1 VCFKV
6 IAAAHAHAHQQ
17 TSITPF
23 AAFSIRRANPPVC
36 CHTGVQTHLLA
47 AVQACLLCTDRRRWR
62 AQGRNG
68 STMQGSWVCAGTTV
82 WSVTCIHQLGGIAH
96 WRWCW
101 PTSCFAPAACLPD
114 CQTLRYL
121 ISAAS
126 LPGFKTKHV
135 TINVMTRLF
144 RNPRPCCAGARGGRV
159 AQERGTA
166 YQITDV
172 DSECSLTMSVIY
184 IQLLIK
190 NGWLKSAMCLTLFQP
205 LLLGLG

>member
-1 VCFKV
+1 MSPKARMHVSRSLWVWWTLKPCCPAICNWV
-6 IAAAHAHAHQQ
+6 PGCNVWQNVRCI
-17 TSITPF
+17 TSF
-23 AAFSIRRANPPVC
+23 
-36 CHTGVQTHLLA
+36 
-47 AVQACLLCTDRRRWR
+47 CTWH
-62 AQGRNG
+62 N
-68 STMQGSWVCAGTTV
+68 TITV
-82 WSVTCIHQLGGIAH
+82 WLKGIWAYCQGHASTHSFDKLPLPWYDWLSARIHQ
-96 WRWCW
+96 
-101 PTSCFAPAACLPD
+101 PAPAACLPD

-205 LLLGLG
+205 LLLGLGWPASRTP